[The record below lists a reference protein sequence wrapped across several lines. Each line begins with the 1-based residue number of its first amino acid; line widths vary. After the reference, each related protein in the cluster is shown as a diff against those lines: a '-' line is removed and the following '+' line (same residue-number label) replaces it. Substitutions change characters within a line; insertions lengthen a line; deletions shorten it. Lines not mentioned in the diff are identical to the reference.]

1 MKKTYAFRLLPGQDL
16 KKEIQ
21 AFADAN
27 NIEAAWVI
35 TCVGSLTNYYIR
47 FANKKTGS
55 RGSGF
60 FEIISLNGTV
70 SKNGS
75 HLHICL
81 SDGDGKT
88 IAGHLL
94 DENIIYTTAEIVL
107 QSTDEFI
114 FTREQ
119 NAVTGWKEL
128 QVKKNQ

>member
-1 MKKTYAFRLLPGQDL
+1 MTKTYAFRLLPGQDL

-107 QSTDEFI
+107 QSTNEFI

>member
-1 MKKTYAFRLLPGQDL
+1 M

>member
-1 MKKTYAFRLLPGQDL
+1 MTKTYAFRLLPGQDL